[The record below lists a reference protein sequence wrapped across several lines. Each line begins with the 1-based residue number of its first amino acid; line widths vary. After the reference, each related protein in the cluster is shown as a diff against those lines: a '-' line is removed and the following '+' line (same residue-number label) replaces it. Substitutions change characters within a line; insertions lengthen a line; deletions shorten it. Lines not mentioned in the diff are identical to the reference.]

1 MSPPPFMH
9 LLIEH
14 VHQLRGVLGTERL
27 EQLGPDRLWWCVRRR
42 NNRHDT
48 FVVGPGDA
56 VRPLLRG
63 ETEKTETAELLP
75 SGLLAVGLRR
85 EVRLYDLDTFAPR
98 GVLPCGE
105 TVYHL
110 RPLSN
115 NRLLVWSSGESVPI
129 WDLNTLE
136 VVAQVNARA
145 LHLLTVG
152 ALEDDPDAVLL
163 AGRGQPGPPWR
174 ATVWDALRGRAV
186 YTVEVPVP
194 KGAVAELWDTIIRPG
209 ADELYTLVTI
219 LRGEERVTTLTQWA
233 NGQQR
238 VMEEV
243 LSPHPFN
250 ALNDMVFASPHHLMV
265 MGHKRDALW
274 DLRTMTVRRD
284 VRTNELTSNERTL
297 ALDWSV
303 LDLCTGAR
311 VALPSAAARR
321 ARAGVGFSLDPTG
334 ERVAMAAA
342 DELVRYRLLG

>member
-1 MSPPPFMH
+1 MTSPPPMH

-14 VHQLRGVLGTERL
+14 LHQLPGVLGAEGL
-27 EQLGPDRLWWCVRRR
+27 EPLGPDRLWWCVRRR
-42 NNRHDT
+42 NKRHDT
-48 FVVGPGDA
+48 LIVGPGDA
-56 VRPLLRG
+56 LRPLLRG
-63 ETEKTETAELLP
+63 EPQKTETAELLP

-85 EVRLYDLDTFAPR
+85 EIRLYDWDTFAPR

-105 TVYHL
+105 TVYKLH
-110 RPLSN
+110 PLPN

-136 VVAQVNARA
+136 VVAQVNARE

-152 ALEDDPDAVLL
+152 ALAHDPDAVLL
-163 AGRGQPGPPWR
+163 VGRGQPGPPWR

-186 YTVEVPVP
+186 TTVEVPVP
-194 KGAVAELWDTIIRPG
+194 KGAVAESWDSILRPG
-209 ADELYTLVTI
+209 TDELYTLVTI
-219 LRGEERVTTLTQWA
+219 LRGGERVTTLTQWA
-233 NGQQR
+233 NGQRR

-265 MGHKRDALW
+265 MGFRRDALW
-274 DLRTMTVRRD
+274 DLRAMTVRRD
-284 VRTNELTSNERTL
+284 VRTNELTPNERTL
-297 ALDWSV
+297 GLEWSV
-303 LDLCTGAR
+303 LDLRTGAR

-334 ERVAMAAA
+334 ERVAMAAG
-342 DELVRYRLLG
+342 DELLRYRIVG